1 MAKCGRS
8 SYLGAPMG
16 TLIDLFISEAS
27 KLPQKPT
34 WYRASARVM
43 TWERSGA
50 EAGSPCRAS
59 SSSMEQGAE
68 LYRWRINDRH
78 WMLERV
84 ARGHDRV
91 RHPPALAV
99 HGADAAVDAMAI
111 AGGSTR
117 HEVLSPT
124 GWAKSFD

>member
-1 MAKCGRS
+1 
-8 SYLGAPMG
+8 MG

-50 EAGSPCRAS
+50 EVGSPCRAS

-68 LYRWRINDRH
+68 LFDGASTTGIGCSNAWREVTIGFGTRPP
-78 WMLERV
+78 WRFTAQML
-84 ARGHDRV
+84 
-91 RHPPALAV
+91 P
-99 HGADAAVDAMAI
+99 
-111 AGGSTR
+111 STQW
-117 HEVLSPT
+117 P
-124 GWAKSFD
+124 